1 MKIEKACQYPKGFK
15 GKQVQFLYAANAVT
29 EESSSRCHWETGKA
43 KNDDDTGVRTP
54 AGEQPKR
61 IGEI

>member
-29 EESSSRCHWETGKA
+29 EESSS
-43 KNDDDTGVRTP
+43 
-54 AGEQPKR
+54 
-61 IGEI
+61 

>member
-1 MKIEKACQYPKGFK
+1 LKRACQYPKGFK
-15 GKQVQFLYAANAVT
+15 GKQVKFLYAANAVT

-43 KNDDDTGVRTP
+43 KKDADTGVRTP
-54 AGEQPKR
+54 AGKQRKR